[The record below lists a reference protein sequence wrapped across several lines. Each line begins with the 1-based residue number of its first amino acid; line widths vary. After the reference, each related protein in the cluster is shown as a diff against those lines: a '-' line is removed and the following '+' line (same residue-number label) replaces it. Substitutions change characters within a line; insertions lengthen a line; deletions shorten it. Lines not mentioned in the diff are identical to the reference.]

1 MLISNEW
8 LKEYVTIDDSVS
20 NLAER
25 ITRTGIEVDDLIDY
39 TKDIKNLV
47 VGFVKSKDKH
57 PDADKLNVCQVDI
70 GEDEPVQI
78 VCGAP
83 NVDAGQYVIVAK
95 VGGRLP
101 GGIKIKRAKLR
112 GERSEGMIC
121 SLQEIGI
128 SSNYIPKSFESGIY
142 VFSESQVP
150 GTDALQALYLDD
162 QVMEFDLTPN
172 RADALSMIGT
182 AYEVAALY
190 NTKMTKPDTTSNELE
205 LSANDELTVTI
216 ENEDKVPYYSARVV
230 HDVTIE
236 PSPIWMQARLIKAGI
251 RPINNVVDIS
261 NYVLLE
267 YGQPLHMFDQD
278 AIGSQQIVVRQANEG
293 EKMTTLDDT
302 ERELLTSDIVITNGQ
317 TPIALAGVMG
327 GDFSEVKEQT
337 SNIVIE
343 GAIFDPVSIRHTSR
357 RLNLRSESSSRFE
370 KGIATEFVDE
380 AVDRACYLLQTYANG
395 KVLKDRV
402 SSGELGAFITP
413 IDITADKINRTIGFD
428 LSQNDIVTI
437 FNQLGFDTEINDDV
451 ITVLVPSRRKDIT
464 IKEDLIEEVARIYG
478 YDDIPSTLPVFDKV
492 TSGQLTDRQYKTRMV
507 KEVLEGAGL
516 DQAITYSLV
525 SKEDAT
531 AFSMQQRQTID
542 LLMPMSE
549 AHASLRQSLLPH
561 LIEAASYNVARKNKD
576 VKLFEIGNVF
586 FANGEGELPDQVE
599 YLSGILTGDYV
610 VNQWQGKKETVD
622 FYLAKGVVDRVS
634 EKLNL
639 EFSYRR
645 ADIDGLHPG
654 RTAEILLENKVVG
667 FIGELHP
674 TLAADNDLKRTYVF
688 ELNFD
693 ALMSVSV
700 GYINYQPIPRFP
712 GMSRDIA
719 LEVDQN
725 IPAADLLSTIHAHGG
740 NILKD
745 TLVFDVYQGEHL
757 EKGKKSIAIRLNYL
771 DTEETLTDE
780 RVSKVQAEIEAA
792 LIEQGEVVE
801 IGRAHV

>member
-47 VGFVKSKDKH
+47 VGFVKSKEKH

-128 SSNYIPKSFESGIY
+128 SSNYIPKSFESGIF

-190 NTKMTKPDTTSNELE
+190 NTKMTKPETTSNELE

-236 PSPIWMQARLIKAGI
+236 PSPIWMQVRLIKAGI

-267 YGQPLHMFDQD
+267 YSQPLHMFDQD

-327 GDFSEVKEQT
+327 GDFSEVKEHT

-451 ITVLVPSRRKDIT
+451 ITVQVPSRRKDIT

-478 YDDIPSTLPVFDKV
+478 YDDIPSTLPVFEKV

-531 AFSMQQRQTID
+531 AFAMQQRQTID

-654 RTAEILLENKVVG
+654 RTAEILLENKVIG

-693 ALMSVSV
+693 ALMAVSV

-792 LIEQGEVVE
+792 LIEQGAV
-801 IGRAHV
+801 IR

>member
-47 VGFVKSKDKH
+47 VGFVKSKEKH

-128 SSNYIPKSFESGIY
+128 SSNYVPKTFESGIY
-142 VFSESQVP
+142 VFSEAQVP

-205 LSANDELTVTI
+205 LSANNELTVTI

-293 EKMTTLDDT
+293 EKMTTLDGT

-317 TPIALAGVMG
+317 TPIALAGVMA

-451 ITVLVPSRRKDIT
+451 ITVQVPSRRKDIT

-478 YDDIPSTLPVFDKV
+478 YDDIPSTLPVFEKV

-610 VNQWQGKKETVD
+610 VNQWQGKKETVY

-654 RTAEILLENKVVG
+654 RTAEILLENKIVG

-700 GYINYQPIPRFP
+700 GYINYQPIPKFP

-792 LIEQGEVVE
+792 LIEQGAV
-801 IGRAHV
+801 IR

>member
-47 VGFVKSKDKH
+47 VGFVKSKEKH

-142 VFSESQVP
+142 VFSEAQVP

-190 NTKMTKPDTTSNELE
+190 NTKMTKPETTSNELD

-337 SNIVIE
+337 SNIVIK

-437 FNQLGFDTEINDDV
+437 FNQLRFDTEINDDV

-516 DQAITYSLV
+516 GQAITYSLV

-674 TLAADNDLKRTYVF
+674 ILAADNDLKRTYVF

-693 ALMSVSV
+693 ALMAVSV

-792 LIEQGEVVE
+792 LIEQGAV
-801 IGRAHV
+801 IR

>member
-47 VGFVKSKDKH
+47 VGFVKSKEKH

-190 NTKMTKPDTTSNELE
+190 NTKMTKPETTSNELE

-236 PSPIWMQARLIKAGI
+236 PSPIWVQARLIKAGI

-327 GDFSEVKEQT
+327 GDFSEVKEHT

-343 GAIFDPVSIRHTSR
+343 GAIFDSVSIRHTSR

-451 ITVLVPSRRKDIT
+451 ITVQVPSRRKDIT

-478 YDDIPSTLPVFDKV
+478 YDDIPSTLPVFEKV

-531 AFSMQQRQTID
+531 AFAMQQRQTID

-622 FYLAKGVVDRVS
+622 FYLAKGVVDRVA

-693 ALMSVSV
+693 ALMAVSV

-719 LEVDQN
+719 LEVNQN

-792 LIEQGEVVE
+792 LIKQGAV
-801 IGRAHV
+801 IR

>member
-370 KGIATEFVDE
+370 KGIGTEFVDE

-792 LIEQGEVVE
+792 LIEQGAV
-801 IGRAHV
+801 IR

>member
-47 VGFVKSKDKH
+47 VGFVKSKEKH

-190 NTKMTKPDTTSNELE
+190 NTKMTKPETTSNELE

-327 GDFSEVKEQT
+327 GDFSEVKEHT

-402 SSGELGAFITP
+402 SSGELSAFITP

-428 LSQNDIVTI
+428 LSQNDIVII

-451 ITVLVPSRRKDIT
+451 ITVQVPSRRKDIT

-478 YDDIPSTLPVFDKV
+478 YDDIPSTLPVFEKV

-531 AFSMQQRQTID
+531 AFAMQQRQTID

-693 ALMSVSV
+693 ALMAVSV

-719 LEVDQN
+719 LEVNQN

-792 LIEQGEVVE
+792 LIEQGAV
-801 IGRAHV
+801 IR

>member
-20 NLAER
+20 DLAER

-47 VGFVKSKDKH
+47 VGFVKSKEKH

-190 NTKMTKPDTTSNELE
+190 NTKMTKPETTSNELE

-478 YDDIPSTLPVFDKV
+478 YDDITSTLPVFDKV

-693 ALMSVSV
+693 ALMAVSV

-792 LIEQGEVVE
+792 LIEQGAV
-801 IGRAHV
+801 IR

>member
-47 VGFVKSKDKH
+47 VGFVKSKEKH

-190 NTKMTKPDTTSNELE
+190 NTKMTKPETTSNELE

-216 ENEDKVPYYSARVV
+216 ENEDKAPYYSARVV

-357 RLNLRSESSSRFE
+357 RLNLRSESSNRFE

-792 LIEQGEVVE
+792 LIEQGAV
-801 IGRAHV
+801 IR

>member
-47 VGFVKSKDKH
+47 VGFVKSKEKH

-101 GGIKIKRAKLR
+101 GGIKIKCAKLR

-142 VFSESQVP
+142 VFSEAQVP

-190 NTKMTKPDTTSNELE
+190 NTKMTKPETTSNELD

-610 VNQWQGKKETVD
+610 VNQWQDKKETVD

-674 TLAADNDLKRTYVF
+674 ILAADNDLKRTYVF

-693 ALMSVSV
+693 ALMAVSV

-792 LIEQGEVVE
+792 LIEQGAV
-801 IGRAHV
+801 IR

>member
-20 NLAER
+20 DLAER

-47 VGFVKSKDKH
+47 VGFVKSKEKH

-190 NTKMTKPDTTSNELE
+190 NTKMTKPETTSNELE

-674 TLAADNDLKRTYVF
+674 TLAVDNDLKRTYVF

-693 ALMSVSV
+693 ALMAVSV

-792 LIEQGEVVE
+792 LIEQGAV
-801 IGRAHV
+801 IR

>member
-47 VGFVKSKDKH
+47 VGFVKSKEKH

-142 VFSESQVP
+142 VFSEAQVP

-190 NTKMTKPDTTSNELE
+190 NTKMTKPETTSNELD

-236 PSPIWMQARLIKAGI
+236 PSPIWMQAHLIKAGI

-549 AHASLRQSLLPH
+549 AAHASLRQSLLPH

-674 TLAADNDLKRTYVF
+674 ILAADNDLKRTYVF

-693 ALMSVSV
+693 ALMAVSV

-792 LIEQGEVVE
+792 LIEQGAV
-801 IGRAHV
+801 IR

>member
-47 VGFVKSKDKH
+47 VGFVKSKEKH

-128 SSNYIPKSFESGIY
+128 SSNYVPKTFESGIY
-142 VFSESQVP
+142 VFSEAQVP

-190 NTKMTKPDTTSNELE
+190 NTKMTKPETTSNELE

-343 GAIFDPVSIRHTSR
+343 GAIFDSVSIRHTSR

-451 ITVLVPSRRKDIT
+451 ITVQVPSRRKDIT

-478 YDDIPSTLPVFDKV
+478 YDDIPSTLPVFEKV

-531 AFSMQQRQTID
+531 AFAMQQRQTID

-667 FIGELHP
+667 FIGELNP

-693 ALMSVSV
+693 ALMAVSV

-792 LIEQGEVVE
+792 LIEQGAV
-801 IGRAHV
+801 IR

>member
-47 VGFVKSKDKH
+47 VGFVKSKEKH

-150 GTDALQALYLDD
+150 GTDALQALYIDD

-190 NTKMTKPDTTSNELE
+190 NTKMTKPETTSNELE

-327 GDFSEVKEQT
+327 GDFSEVKEHT

-343 GAIFDPVSIRHTSR
+343 GAIFDSVSIRHTSR

-451 ITVLVPSRRKDIT
+451 ITVQVPSRRKDIT

-478 YDDIPSTLPVFDKV
+478 YDDIPSTLPVFEKV

-531 AFSMQQRQTID
+531 AFAMQQRQTID

-622 FYLAKGVVDRVS
+622 FYLAKGVVDRVA

-693 ALMSVSV
+693 ALMAVSV

-719 LEVDQN
+719 LEVNQN

-792 LIEQGEVVE
+792 LIKQGAV
-801 IGRAHV
+801 IR

>member
-47 VGFVKSKDKH
+47 VGFVKSKEKH

-142 VFSESQVP
+142 VFSEAQVP

-693 ALMSVSV
+693 ALMAVSV

-780 RVSKVQAEIEAA
+780 RVSKVQAEN
-792 LIEQGEVVE
+792 
-801 IGRAHV
+801 

>member
-47 VGFVKSKDKH
+47 VGFVKSKEKH

-190 NTKMTKPDTTSNELE
+190 NTKMTKPETTSNELE

-327 GDFSEVKEQT
+327 GDFSEVKEHT

-402 SSGELGAFITP
+402 SSGELSAFITP

-451 ITVLVPSRRKDIT
+451 ITVQVPSRRKDIT

-478 YDDIPSTLPVFDKV
+478 YDDIPSTLPVFEKV

-531 AFSMQQRQTID
+531 AFAMQQRQTID

-693 ALMSVSV
+693 ALMAVSV

-719 LEVDQN
+719 LEINQN

-792 LIEQGEVVE
+792 LIEQGAV
-801 IGRAHV
+801 IR

>member
-47 VGFVKSKDKH
+47 VGFVKSKEKH

-83 NVDAGQYVIVAK
+83 NVNAGQYVIVAK

-128 SSNYIPKSFESGIY
+128 SSNYVPKTFESGIY
-142 VFSESQVP
+142 VFSEAQVP

-205 LSANDELTVTI
+205 LSANNELTVTI

-293 EKMTTLDDT
+293 EKMTTLDGT

-451 ITVLVPSRRKDIT
+451 ITVQVPSRRKDIT

-478 YDDIPSTLPVFDKV
+478 YDDIPSTLPVFEKV

-654 RTAEILLENKVVG
+654 RTAEILLENKIVG

-792 LIEQGEVVE
+792 LIEQGAV
-801 IGRAHV
+801 IR

>member
-47 VGFVKSKDKH
+47 VGFVKSKEKH

-162 QVMEFDLTPN
+162 QVMGFDLTPN

-190 NTKMTKPDTTSNELE
+190 NTKMTKPETTSNELE

-327 GDFSEVKEQT
+327 GDFSEVKEHT

-343 GAIFDPVSIRHTSR
+343 GAIFDSVSIRHTSR

-451 ITVLVPSRRKDIT
+451 ITVQVPSRRKDIT

-478 YDDIPSTLPVFDKV
+478 YDDIPSTLPVFEKV

-531 AFSMQQRQTID
+531 AFAMQQRQTID

-549 AHASLRQSLLPH
+549 AHASLRHSLLPH

-622 FYLAKGVVDRVS
+622 FYLAKGVVDRVA

-693 ALMSVSV
+693 ALMAVSV

-719 LEVDQN
+719 LEVNQN

-792 LIEQGEVVE
+792 LIKQGAV
-801 IGRAHV
+801 IR

>member
-20 NLAER
+20 NLEER

-47 VGFVKSKDKH
+47 VGFVKSKEKH

-142 VFSESQVP
+142 VFSEAQVP

-693 ALMSVSV
+693 ALMAVSV

-792 LIEQGEVVE
+792 LIEQGAV
-801 IGRAHV
+801 IR

>member
-47 VGFVKSKDKH
+47 VGFVKSKEKH

-380 AVDRACYLLQTYANG
+380 AVDRTCYLLQTYANG

-792 LIEQGEVVE
+792 LIEQGAV
-801 IGRAHV
+801 IR

>member
-47 VGFVKSKDKH
+47 VGFVKSKEKH

-190 NTKMTKPDTTSNELE
+190 NTKMTKPETTSNELE

-327 GDFSEVKEQT
+327 GDFSEVKEHT

-343 GAIFDPVSIRHTSR
+343 GAIFDSVSIRHTSR

-451 ITVLVPSRRKDIT
+451 ITVQVPSRRKDIT

-478 YDDIPSTLPVFDKV
+478 YDDIPSTLPVFEKV

-531 AFSMQQRQTID
+531 AFAMQQRQTID

-599 YLSGILTGDYV
+599 YLSGFLTGDYV

-622 FYLAKGVVDRVS
+622 FYLAKGVVDRVA

-693 ALMSVSV
+693 ALMAVSV

-719 LEVDQN
+719 LEVNQN

-792 LIEQGEVVE
+792 LIKQGAV
-801 IGRAHV
+801 IR

>member
-47 VGFVKSKDKH
+47 VGFVKSKEKH

-142 VFSESQVP
+142 VFSEAQVP

-190 NTKMTKPDTTSNELE
+190 NTKMTKPETTSNELD

-674 TLAADNDLKRTYVF
+674 ILAADNDLKRTYVF

-693 ALMSVSV
+693 ALMAVSV

-725 IPAADLLSTIHAHGG
+725 I
-740 NILKD
+740 
-745 TLVFDVYQGEHL
+745 
-757 EKGKKSIAIRLNYL
+757 
-771 DTEETLTDE
+771 
-780 RVSKVQAEIEAA
+780 
-792 LIEQGEVVE
+792 
-801 IGRAHV
+801 

>member
-47 VGFVKSKDKH
+47 VGFVKSKEKH

-142 VFSESQVP
+142 VFSEAQVP

-190 NTKMTKPDTTSNELE
+190 NTKMTKPETTSNELE

-327 GDFSEVKEQT
+327 GDFSGVKEQT

-674 TLAADNDLKRTYVF
+674 ILAADNDLKRTYVF

-693 ALMSVSV
+693 ALMAVSV

-792 LIEQGEVVE
+792 LIEQGAV
-801 IGRAHV
+801 IR

>member
-20 NLAER
+20 DLAER

-47 VGFVKSKDKH
+47 VGFVKSKEKH

-190 NTKMTKPDTTSNELE
+190 NTKMTKPETTSNELE

-654 RTAEILLENKVVG
+654 LTAEILLENKVVG

-693 ALMSVSV
+693 ALMAVSV

-792 LIEQGEVVE
+792 LIEQGAV
-801 IGRAHV
+801 IR

>member
-47 VGFVKSKDKH
+47 VGFVKSKEKH

-78 VCGAP
+78 VCGAS

-190 NTKMTKPDTTSNELE
+190 NTKMTKPETTSNELE

-230 HDVTIE
+230 HNVTIE

-327 GDFSEVKEQT
+327 GDFSEVKEHT

-343 GAIFDPVSIRHTSR
+343 GAIFDSVSIRHTSR

-451 ITVLVPSRRKDIT
+451 ITVQVPSRRKDIT

-478 YDDIPSTLPVFDKV
+478 YDDIPSTLPVFEKV

-531 AFSMQQRQTID
+531 AFAMQQRQTID

-693 ALMSVSV
+693 ALMAVSV
-700 GYINYQPIPRFP
+700 GYINYQPIPIFP

-792 LIEQGEVVE
+792 LIEQGAV
-801 IGRAHV
+801 IR

>member
-47 VGFVKSKDKH
+47 VGFVKSKEKH

-128 SSNYIPKSFESGIY
+128 SSNYVPKSFESGIY

-327 GDFSEVKEQT
+327 GDFSEVKEHT

-451 ITVLVPSRRKDIT
+451 ITVQVPSRRKDIT

-478 YDDIPSTLPVFDKV
+478 YDDIPSTLPVFEKV

-531 AFSMQQRQTID
+531 AFAMQQRQTID

-693 ALMSVSV
+693 ALMAVSV

-780 RVSKVQAEIEAA
+780 RVSKVQAEIEVA
-792 LIEQGEVVE
+792 LIEQGAV
-801 IGRAHV
+801 IR

>member
-47 VGFVKSKDKH
+47 VGFVKSKEKH

-190 NTKMTKPDTTSNELE
+190 NTKMTKPETTSNELE

-451 ITVLVPSRRKDIT
+451 ITVQVPSRRKDIT

-478 YDDIPSTLPVFDKV
+478 YDDIPSTLPVFEKV

-531 AFSMQQRQTID
+531 AFAMQQRQTID

-599 YLSGILTGDYV
+599 YLSGILTGAYV

-693 ALMSVSV
+693 ALMAVSV

-745 TLVFDVYQGEHL
+745 TLVFDVYQSEHL

-792 LIEQGEVVE
+792 LIEQGAV
-801 IGRAHV
+801 IR

>member
-47 VGFVKSKDKH
+47 VGFVKSKEKH

-190 NTKMTKPDTTSNELE
+190 NTKMTKPETTSNELE

-230 HDVTIE
+230 HNVTIE

-327 GDFSEVKEQT
+327 GDFSEVKEHT

-343 GAIFDPVSIRHTSR
+343 GAIFDSVSIRHTSR

-451 ITVLVPSRRKDIT
+451 ITVQVPSRRKDIT

-478 YDDIPSTLPVFDKV
+478 YDDIPSTLPVFEKV

-531 AFSMQQRQTID
+531 AFAMQQRQTID

-561 LIEAASYNVARKNKD
+561 LIEVASYNVARKNKD

-622 FYLAKGVVDRVS
+622 FYLAKGVVDRVA

-693 ALMSVSV
+693 ALMAVSV

-719 LEVDQN
+719 LEVNQN

-792 LIEQGEVVE
+792 LIEQGAV
-801 IGRAHV
+801 IR

>member
-47 VGFVKSKDKH
+47 VGFVKSKEKH

-128 SSNYIPKSFESGIY
+128 SSNYVPKTFESGIY
-142 VFSESQVP
+142 VFSEAQVP

-205 LSANDELTVTI
+205 LSANNELTVTI

-293 EKMTTLDDT
+293 EKMTTLDGT

-451 ITVLVPSRRKDIT
+451 ITVQVPSRRKDIT

-478 YDDIPSTLPVFDKV
+478 YDDIPSTLPVFEKV

-622 FYLAKGVVDRVS
+622 FYLAKGVVDRES

-654 RTAEILLENKVVG
+654 RTAEILLENKIVG

-700 GYINYQPIPRFP
+700 GYINYQPIPKFP

-792 LIEQGEVVE
+792 LIEQGAV
-801 IGRAHV
+801 IR

>member
-47 VGFVKSKDKH
+47 VGFVKLKDKH

-792 LIEQGEVVE
+792 LIEQGAV
-801 IGRAHV
+801 IR

>member
-47 VGFVKSKDKH
+47 VGFVKSKEKH

-142 VFSESQVP
+142 VFSESQVL

-190 NTKMTKPDTTSNELE
+190 NTKMTKPETTSNELE

-327 GDFSEVKEQT
+327 GDFSEVKEHT

-343 GAIFDPVSIRHTSR
+343 GAIFDSVSIRHTSR

-451 ITVLVPSRRKDIT
+451 ITVQVPSRRKDIT

-478 YDDIPSTLPVFDKV
+478 YDDIPSTLPVFEKV

-531 AFSMQQRQTID
+531 AFAMQQRQTID

-622 FYLAKGVVDRVS
+622 FYLAKGVVDRVA

-693 ALMSVSV
+693 ALMAVSV

-719 LEVDQN
+719 LEVNQN

-792 LIEQGEVVE
+792 LIKQGAV
-801 IGRAHV
+801 IR

>member
-20 NLAER
+20 DLAER

-47 VGFVKSKDKH
+47 VGFVKSKEKH

-190 NTKMTKPDTTSNELE
+190 NTKMTKPETTSNELE

-693 ALMSVSV
+693 ALMAVSV

-780 RVSKVQAEIEAA
+780 RVSKVQAEIETA
-792 LIEQGEVVE
+792 LIEQGAV
-801 IGRAHV
+801 IR

>member
-47 VGFVKSKDKH
+47 VGFVKSKEKH

-128 SSNYIPKSFESGIY
+128 SSNYIPKSFESGIF

-190 NTKMTKPDTTSNELE
+190 NTKMTKPETTSNELE

-236 PSPIWMQARLIKAGI
+236 PSPIWMQVRLIKAGI

-317 TPIALAGVMG
+317 IPIALAGVMG
-327 GDFSEVKEQT
+327 GDFSEVKEHT

-451 ITVLVPSRRKDIT
+451 ITVQVPSRRKDIT

-478 YDDIPSTLPVFDKV
+478 YDDIPSTLPVFEKV

-531 AFSMQQRQTID
+531 AFAMQQRQTID

-654 RTAEILLENKVVG
+654 RTAEILLENKVIG

-693 ALMSVSV
+693 ALMAVSV

-792 LIEQGEVVE
+792 LIEQGAV
-801 IGRAHV
+801 IR

>member
-47 VGFVKSKDKH
+47 VGFVKSKEKH

-190 NTKMTKPDTTSNELE
+190 NTKMTKPETTSNELE

-216 ENEDKVPYYSARVV
+216 ENEDKVPYYSACVV

-327 GDFSEVKEQT
+327 GDFSEVKEHT

-343 GAIFDPVSIRHTSR
+343 GAIFDSVSIRHTSR

-451 ITVLVPSRRKDIT
+451 ITVQVPSRRKDIT

-478 YDDIPSTLPVFDKV
+478 YDDIPSTLPVFEKV

-531 AFSMQQRQTID
+531 AFAMQQRQTID

-610 VNQWQGKKETVD
+610 VNQWQGKKEMVD

-693 ALMSVSV
+693 ALMAVSV

-792 LIEQGEVVE
+792 LIEQGAV
-801 IGRAHV
+801 IR

>member
-47 VGFVKSKDKH
+47 VGFVKSKEKH

-128 SSNYIPKSFESGIY
+128 SSNYIPKSFESGIF

-190 NTKMTKPDTTSNELE
+190 NTKMTKPETTSNELE

-236 PSPIWMQARLIKAGI
+236 PSPIWMQVRLIKAGI

-327 GDFSEVKEQT
+327 GDFSEVKEHT

-451 ITVLVPSRRKDIT
+451 TTVQVPSRRKDIT

-478 YDDIPSTLPVFDKV
+478 YDDIPSTLPVFEKV

-531 AFSMQQRQTID
+531 AFAMQQRQTID

-654 RTAEILLENKVVG
+654 RTAEILLENKVIG

-693 ALMSVSV
+693 ALMAVSV

-792 LIEQGEVVE
+792 LIEQGAV
-801 IGRAHV
+801 IR